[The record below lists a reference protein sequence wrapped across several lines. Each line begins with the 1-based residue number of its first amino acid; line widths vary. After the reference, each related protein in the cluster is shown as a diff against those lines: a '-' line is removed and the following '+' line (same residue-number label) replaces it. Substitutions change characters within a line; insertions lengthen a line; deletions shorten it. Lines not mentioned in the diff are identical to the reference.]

1 MNGPKDMSYPK
12 ASERC
17 FGVEG
22 LLETRQ
28 IRKKK
33 KTLKVVGG
41 EYSVGRHSCQN
52 QALREKEQE
61 ECISRKPTFRDNPS

>member
-1 MNGPKDMSYPK
+1 MNGPKDMLYPK

-28 IRKKK
+28 KRKKK
-33 KTLKVVGG
+33 EKI
-41 EYSVGRHSCQN
+41 ESSRGRIFC
-52 QALREKEQE
+52 
-61 ECISRKPTFRDNPS
+61 